1 MRRMAGAATVLMAVW
16 LSVGCSP
23 SAQDQARVVSDDQVP
38 FGLLEPADR
47 APPPRQDD
55 RTVTT
60 TIFLVDNPGML
71 VAVPRPVARLNDRS
85 LLEQLAAEPNE
96 AELARGLRSLLSSD
110 GDRPLV
116 LDVDRRRGVAT
127 IDLDQTFVHLDGE
140 EQLLALAQLVLTFTA
155 QPGVGQVAFT
165 LEGAPIDIPRADG
178 TTTGDPV
185 TRDDFVA
192 LVAA

>member
-1 MRRMAGAATVLMAVW
+1 MRRSVGAAAVLVAVW
-16 LSVGCSP
+16 LPVGCGP
-23 SAQDQARVVSDDQVP
+23 SAQDQARVVSDEQVP
-38 FGLLEPADR
+38 FGLLEPADP

-60 TIFLVDNPGML
+60 TIFLVDKGGML
-71 VAVPRPVARLNDRS
+71 VAVPRPVERLNDRT
-85 LLEQLAAEPNE
+85 LLGQLAAEPNE
-96 AELARGLRSLLSSD
+96 AELALGLRTLLSSD

-127 IDLDQTFVHLDGE
+127 IDLGPTFVNLDGE
-140 EQLLALAQLVLTFTA
+140 DQLLALAQLVLTFTA

-165 LEGAPIDIPRADG
+165 LDGAPIDIPRADG